1 MKKVIKLTESDL
13 TRIVRRVI
21 NESSDE
27 DRRYERIIDKLV
39 MSYYSD
45 VKYRKQGSSIFVFK
59 GKTFSKHHRVRNDEY
74 KKSNIIMVY
83 ETMGDRLTIFVSN
96 FKSLESIIPGINLN
110 DIKMIKYFI
119 KSMTKLFTDKFGF
132 TPKNVGM
139 DDKIIMDKIRS
150 TPDI

>member
-1 MKKVIKLTESDL
+1 
-13 TRIVRRVI
+13 
-21 NESSDE
+21 
-27 DRRYERIIDKLV
+27 
-39 MSYYSD
+39 
-45 VKYRKQGSSIFVFK
+45 
-59 GKTFSKHHRVRNDEY
+59 
-74 KKSNIIMVY
+74 
-83 ETMGDRLTIFVSN
+83 MGDRLTIFVSN

-110 DIKMIKYFI
+110 DIKIIKYFI